1 MNQQNTADFSQG
13 SVGSRIMAQ
22 AIPLTLA
29 EIVQLLYNI
38 VDRVFLGHLPDGNTL
53 ALTGVGLI
61 FPHRFHRGG
70 VPQPV
75 QFGRRADF
83 RDGARAEG

>member
-22 AIPLTLA
+22 AIPLSLA

-38 VDRVFLGHLPDGNTL
+38 VDDSMESRSQPAPFRLGIITL
-53 ALTGVGLI
+53 AFTVLPS
-61 FPHRFHRGG
+61 F
-70 VPQPV
+70 
-75 QFGRRADF
+75 
-83 RDGARAEG
+83 